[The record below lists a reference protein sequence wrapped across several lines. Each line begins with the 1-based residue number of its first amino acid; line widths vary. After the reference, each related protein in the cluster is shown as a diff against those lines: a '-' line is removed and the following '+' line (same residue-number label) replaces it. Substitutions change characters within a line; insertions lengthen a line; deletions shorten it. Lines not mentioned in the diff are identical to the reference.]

1 MAEILSEKVRCS
13 SKMKLR
19 LRSELVVLSEELC
32 ILSSYFLSPMST
44 NSVLEEL
51 RVRSLAVIQEEIC
64 WRAFCRW
71 VMIESKLA
79 GKMRETVGCRL
90 HKGDGSGTGRRWEYW
105 GGSVHGEKQ
114 RTENGALGNTTAGG
128 IEGEESVIKSDTVGA
143 RWQVRLKPVEDR
155 AMDAEPRWVAGE

>member
-64 WRAFCRW
+64 
-71 VMIESKLA
+71 
-79 GKMRETVGCRL
+79 
-90 HKGDGSGTGRRWEYW
+90 
-105 GGSVHGEKQ
+105 
-114 RTENGALGNTTAGG
+114 
-128 IEGEESVIKSDTVGA
+128 
-143 RWQVRLKPVEDR
+143 
-155 AMDAEPRWVAGE
+155 